1 MPEKKDFVQLE
12 KPAAEAPTKPASND
26 AAGQHAGGAGFM
38 PHDKTASDERREDKA
53 ASDKQQAE
61 ATLAFYEEKLLAMA
75 EALAEEKKHRPQIYP
90 ATTDGTGAIDFE
102 QAEKTAPHVGKKHS
116 RMCGSVI
123 KAAFWLH
130 KKNNDMVISAIFLQP
145 QACLLG
151 RVAADITTKVL
162 VGENLAGVKLLRGL
176 LRDLLQGK
184 RDDMPKPFDGF
195 NCFMA
200 VRYLQNRHGAILL
213 PVDVVIETWEKD
225 LIKNA

>member
-1 MPEKKDFVQLE
+1 
-12 KPAAEAPTKPASND
+12 
-26 AAGQHAGGAGFM
+26 
-38 PHDKTASDERREDKA
+38 
-53 ASDKQQAE
+53 
-61 ATLAFYEEKLLAMA
+61 
-75 EALAEEKKHRPQIYP
+75 
-90 ATTDGTGAIDFE
+90 
-102 QAEKTAPHVGKKHS
+102 
-116 RMCGSVI
+116 MCGSVI

-130 KKNNDMVISAIFLQP
+130 KKNNDMVISALFLQP

-151 RVAADITTKVL
+151 RVAADLTAKVL